1 MTDDPPILVFPAAR
15 SINSNVVFSLFSSCG
30 VSVFVTSG
38 HSLKAVITTDIGEAT
53 FFSSPS
59 PHLVCIDMESFPT
72 GMLIPSFG
80 HKSIPIVLTDSNKA
94 KSFSSFPAEDIQLAE
109 SLISL
114 MSLMKL
120 AAILVNASPTAI
132 LADAG
137 ALVIAIGAFSP
148 TAKASPKDP

>member
-1 MTDDPPILVFPAAR
+1 
-15 SINSNVVFSLFSSCG
+15 
-30 VSVFVTSG
+30 
-38 HSLKAVITTDIGEAT
+38 
-53 FFSSPS
+53 
-59 PHLVCIDMESFPT
+59 
-72 GMLIPSFG
+72 
-80 HKSIPIVLTDSNKA
+80 
-94 KSFSSFPAEDIQLAE
+94 
-109 SLISL
+109 